1 MYSILAT
8 AGETAT
14 PSSMQAMLTTMNSV
28 LTFAMSIFSTVLNDP
43 ILSFIVA
50 GSLVGIGINVLRQ
63 VKSVASA

>member
-1 MYSILAT
+1 MYGILAT
-8 AGETAT
+8 SGETAT
-14 PSSMQAMLTTMNSV
+14 PTAMQAMLTTMNSV